1 MDELLQQKVASTTGV
16 NEVFD
21 ATRETRECKQKR
33 HVLFLVLSFA
43 SPNNANEAPN
53 NACCAVETNKK
64 EKKRRL
70 ATTKIKNLQH
80 PYHSFPLLT
89 KIAEPYGSVPPW

>member
-33 HVLFLVLSFA
+33 HVLFLVLSLA
-43 SPNNANEAPN
+43 SLKPGFHIVVSVVSVVSVRTKKIHRTDITLWKPPVQMLNTKEATN
-53 NACCAVETNKK
+53 TTCCT
-64 EKKRRL
+64 R
-70 ATTKIKNLQH
+70 
-80 PYHSFPLLT
+80 
-89 KIAEPYGSVPPW
+89 